1 MSNSVLG
8 IFSAMLEETA
18 DISFGD
24 LFVKVGD
31 SLLTTV
37 LLCFLAHWVLK
48 ICIDLGKGGHK

>member
-1 MSNSVLG
+1 MNSSLLG
-8 IFSAMLEETA
+8 IFSAMLEDTA
-18 DISFGD
+18 EFSFGD

-37 LLCFLAHWVLK
+37 LLCFLAHWLLK